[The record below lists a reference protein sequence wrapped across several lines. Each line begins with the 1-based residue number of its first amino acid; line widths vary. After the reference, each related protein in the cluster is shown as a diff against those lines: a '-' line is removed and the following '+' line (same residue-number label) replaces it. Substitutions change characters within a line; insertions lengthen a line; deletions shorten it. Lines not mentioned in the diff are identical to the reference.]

1 MTRRTPRPT
10 LTDTL
15 FPYTTLFRAAIGQPP
30 LPWIGVLG
38 ETGIDRSPT
47 GPVVRLVL
55 AKQRAIFKRL
65 ALAHRAARIARHM
78 RPCVGIVLL
87 DRSRRTPVV
96 GTDRHHP
103 LLQIFRRALFGE
115 EPGIELE
122 LVRALRH
129 EGVQYKRAEIGRA
142 HV

>member
-30 LPWIGVLG
+30 LPLIVVLG

-47 GPVVRLVL
+47 GLVVRLVL

-65 ALAHRAARIARHM
+65 ALAHPAARIARHM

-87 DRSRRTPVV
+87 DRSRRTHVV
-96 GTDRHHP
+96 GADRHHP
-103 LLQIFRRALFGE
+103 LLPNFRHPLFRYK
-115 EPGIELE
+115 PVIELE
-122 LVRALRH
+122 LVPALRH
-129 EGVQYKRAEIGRA
+129 
-142 HV
+142 

>member
-87 DRSRRTPVV
+87 DRSRRTHVE
-96 GTDRHHP
+96 GRSEEHTSE
-103 LLQIFRRALFGE
+103 LQSLMRISYAVFCLKKKTKTQKE
-115 EPGIELE
+115 HIT
-122 LVRALRH
+122 
-129 EGVQYKRAEIGRA
+129 QY
-142 HV
+142 

>member
-1 MTRRTPRPT
+1 MRV
-10 LTDTL
+10 
-15 FPYTTLFRAAIGQPP
+15 AMSQH
-30 LPWIGVLG
+30 PWPFVDVLG

-87 DRSRRTPVV
+87 DRSRRTHVV

-103 LLQIFRRALFGE
+103 LLRSEERRVGK
-115 EPGIELE
+115 
-122 LVRALRH
+122 
-129 EGVQYKRAEIGRA
+129 EGVSTCRSRWSPYP
-142 HV
+142 